1 MNFSRLAPE
10 CAPPFTPMRTP
21 TRNTVDCSRSVIPRW
36 IFKPGW
42 HNGGQVMTNKENTAI
57 VLREESLRSLI
68 YTVRGMQVML
78 DRVLADL
85 YQVETRALKQAVKR
99 NIKRFPDDFM
109 FALDESEVEMLV
121 SQSVIP
127 SKRVLGGA
135 MPFAFSEHGIAALSS
150 VLTSDRAIEI
160 NIAIMRAFVAMRR
173 LLAASGGLLQRMDT
187 LEKRQITHEIKTD
200 DRFDKVFDALES
212 KDLNPTQGIFFDGQI
227 FDAYVFVNDLLRQA
241 KKSIVLIDNY
251 VDNSVLQQL
260 AKRKK
265 GVRATIL
272 TRAIGKELAQDLKKH
287 NAQYPPITIHQF
299 ADSHDRFMILD
310 GENVYHLG
318 ASLKDLGRK
327 WFAFSKMDKA
337 GLKVMSMVAAI
348 LETRP

>member
-1 MNFSRLAPE
+1 M
-10 CAPPFTPMRTP
+10 
-21 TRNTVDCSRSVIPRW
+21 V
-36 IFKPGW
+36 
-42 HNGGQVMTNKENTAI
+42 NKENMAI
-57 VLREESLRSLI
+57 ALREEHLRSLI
-68 YTVRGMQVML
+68 YRVRGMEVML
-78 DRVLADL
+78 DSDLAQL
-85 YQVETRALKQAVKR
+85 YGVEPRRLNEQVSR
-99 NIKRFPDDFM
+99 NRSRFPDSFR
-109 FALDESEVEMLV
+109 FQL
-121 SQSVIP
+121 SQEEYDSLRP
-127 SKRVLGGA
+127 Q
-135 MPFAFSEHGIAALSS
+135 IATL
-150 VLTSDRAIEI
+150 
-160 NIAIMRAFVAMRR
+160 NIAIDLRSQFATSSGHGGRRYLPYAFTEQGVAMLSAVLRSETAIQTSIHIINAFVAMRR
-173 LLAASGGLLQRMDT
+173 LLTASGGLLQRVDL

-212 KDLNPTQGIFFDGQI
+212 KDLNQTQGIFFDGQI

-251 VDNSVLQQL
+251 VDDSVLQQL

-265 GVRATIL
+265 GVSATIL
-272 TRAIGKELAQDLKKH
+272 TRTIGKELAQDLKKH

-299 ADSHDRFMILD
+299 ADSHDRFLILD